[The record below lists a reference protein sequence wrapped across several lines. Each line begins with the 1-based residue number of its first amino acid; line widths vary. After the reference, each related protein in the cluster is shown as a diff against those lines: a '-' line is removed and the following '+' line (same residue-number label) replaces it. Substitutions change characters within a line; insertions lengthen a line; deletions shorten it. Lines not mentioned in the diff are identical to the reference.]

1 MRAAGRKD
9 WFMDINRRGFL
20 FLAAGGLLLLNGCG
34 RKAARSALPRGSRV
48 LALGDS
54 LTAGFGASAG
64 GDYPRRLADITGWQ
78 VINGGVSGDTS
89 AQALARLPG
98 LMRQQPKLVIIS
110 IGGND
115 FLRKL
120 PESTTRANIG
130 KIIQT
135 VQAANIPAVLVAIPH
150 FTVGALFGKLSDHP
164 LYHEIAEQYRIP
176 LLSGAWSEI
185 LGDKDLKSDQIHAN
199 AEGYRKFAEL
209 LKAFL
214 EEQGLV

>member
-1 MRAAGRKD
+1 M
-9 WFMDINRRGFL
+9 NRRQFL
-20 FLAAGGLLLLNGCG
+20 IGSAILALAACG
-34 RKAARSALPRGSRV
+34 KRRNRSQALPKGSAV

-54 LTAGFGASAG
+54 LTYGYGAAPTAA
-64 GDYPRRLADITGWQ
+64 YPVQLATLTGWK
-78 VINGGVSGDTS
+78 VINGGVSGDTT
-89 AQALARLPG
+89 ADALARLPE
-98 LMRQQPKLVIIS
+98 LMGQHPKLVIIS

>member
-1 MRAAGRKD
+1 M
-9 WFMDINRRGFL
+9 NRRQFL
-20 FLAAGGLLLLNGCG
+20 IGSAILALAACSKRHN
-34 RKAARSALPRGSRV
+34 RSQALPKGSAV

-54 LTAGFGASAG
+54 LTYGYGAAPTAAYPVQLAG
-64 GDYPRRLADITGWQ
+64 LTGWK
-78 VINGGVSGDTS
+78 VINGGVSGDTT
-89 AQALARLPG
+89 ADALARLPE
-98 LMRQQPKLVIIS
+98 LMGQHPKLVIIS

-214 EEQGLV
+214 EEQGLA

>member
-1 MRAAGRKD
+1 M
-9 WFMDINRRGFL
+9 NRRQFL
-20 FLAAGGLLLLNGCG
+20 IG
-34 RKAARSALPRGSRV
+34 SAI

-54 LTAGFGASAG
+54 LTYGYGAAPTAA
-64 GDYPRRLADITGWQ
+64 YPVQLATLTGWK
-78 VINGGVSGDTS
+78 VINGGVSGDTT
-89 AQALARLPG
+89 ADALARLPE
-98 LMRQQPKLVIIS
+98 LMRQHPKLVIIS

-120 PESTTRANIG
+120 PESTTHANIG

-135 VQAANIPAVLVAIPH
+135 VQAASIPAVLVAIPH

-164 LYHEIAEQYRIP
+164 LYQEIAEQYQIP

-199 AEGYRKFAEL
+199 AEGYRKFAEV

>member
-1 MRAAGRKD
+1 M
-9 WFMDINRRGFL
+9 NRRQFL
-20 FLAAGGLLLLNGCG
+20 IGSAILALAACG
-34 RKAARSALPRGSRV
+34 KRRNRSQALPKGSAV

-54 LTAGFGASAG
+54 LTYGYGAAPTAA
-64 GDYPRRLADITGWQ
+64 YPVQLATLTGWK
-78 VINGGVSGDTS
+78 VINGGVSGDTT
-89 AQALARLPG
+89 ADALARLPE
-98 LMRQQPKLVIIS
+98 LMRQHPKLVIIS

-164 LYHEIAEQYRIP
+164 LYQEIAEQYRTP

-199 AEGYRKFAEL
+199 AEGYRKFAEV

-214 EEQGLV
+214 EEQGFA

>member
-1 MRAAGRKD
+1 M
-9 WFMDINRRGFL
+9 NRRQFL
-20 FLAAGGLLLLNGCG
+20 IGSAILALAACG
-34 RKAARSALPRGSRV
+34 KRRNRSQALPKGSAV

-54 LTAGFGASAG
+54 LTYGYGAAPTAAYPVQLAG
-64 GDYPRRLADITGWQ
+64 LTGWK
-78 VINGGVSGDTS
+78 VINGGVSGDTT
-89 AQALARLPG
+89 ADALARLPE
-98 LMRQQPKLVIIS
+98 LMGQHPKLVIIS

>member
-1 MRAAGRKD
+1 M
-9 WFMDINRRGFL
+9 NRRQFL
-20 FLAAGGLLLLNGCG
+20 IGSAILALAACG
-34 RKAARSALPRGSRV
+34 KRRNRSQALPKGSAV

-54 LTAGFGASAG
+54 LTYGYGAAPTAAYPVQLAG
-64 GDYPRRLADITGWQ
+64 LTGWK
-78 VINGGVSGDTS
+78 VINGGVSGDTT
-89 AQALARLPG
+89 ADALARLPE
-98 LMRQQPKLVIIS
+98 LMGQHPKLVIIS

-135 VQAANIPAVLVAIPH
+135 VQAANILAVLVAIPH

>member
-1 MRAAGRKD
+1 M
-9 WFMDINRRGFL
+9 NRRQFL
-20 FLAAGGLLLLNGCG
+20 IGSAILALAACG
-34 RKAARSALPRGSRV
+34 KRRNRSQALPKGSAV

-54 LTAGFGASAG
+54 LTYGYGAAPAAA
-64 GDYPRRLADITGWQ
+64 YPVQLATLTGWK
-78 VINGGVSGDTS
+78 VINGGVSGDTT
-89 AQALARLPG
+89 ADALARLPE
-98 LMRQQPKLVIIS
+98 LMRQHPKLVIIS
-110 IGGND
+110 GND

-164 LYHEIAEQYRIP
+164 LYQEIAEQYRLP

-185 LGDKDLKSDQIHAN
+185 LGDKDLKSDQVHAN
-199 AEGYRKFAEL
+199 AEGYRKVAEL

-214 EEQGLV
+214 EEQGFA

>member
-1 MRAAGRKD
+1 M
-9 WFMDINRRGFL
+9 NRRQFL
-20 FLAAGGLLLLNGCG
+20 IGSAILALAACSKRHN
-34 RKAARSALPRGSRV
+34 RSQALPKGSAV

-54 LTAGFGASAG
+54 LTYGYGAAPTAA
-64 GDYPRRLADITGWQ
+64 YPVQLAMLTGWK
-78 VINGGVSGDTS
+78 VINGGVSGDTT
-89 AQALARLPG
+89 ADALARLPE
-98 LMRQQPKLVIIS
+98 LMGQHPKLVIIS

-199 AEGYRKFAEL
+199 AEGYRKFVEL

-214 EEQGLV
+214 EEQWFA

>member
-1 MRAAGRKD
+1 M
-9 WFMDINRRGFL
+9 NRRQFL
-20 FLAAGGLLLLNGCG
+20 IGSAILALAACG
-34 RKAARSALPRGSRV
+34 KRRNRSQALPKGSAV

-54 LTAGFGASAG
+54 LTYGYGAAPTAA
-64 GDYPRRLADITGWQ
+64 YPVQLATLTGWK
-78 VINGGVSGDTS
+78 VINGGVSGDTT
-89 AQALARLPG
+89 ADALARLPE
-98 LMRQQPKLVIIS
+98 LMRQHPKLVIIS

>member
-1 MRAAGRKD
+1 M
-9 WFMDINRRGFL
+9 NRRQFL
-20 FLAAGGLLLLNGCG
+20 IGSTILALAACG
-34 RKAARSALPRGSRV
+34 KRRNRSQALPKGSAV

-54 LTAGFGASAG
+54 LTYGYGAAPTAA
-64 GDYPRRLADITGWQ
+64 YPVQLATLTGWK
-78 VINGGVSGDTS
+78 VINGGVSGDTT
-89 AQALARLPG
+89 ADALARLPE
-98 LMRQQPKLVIIS
+98 LMRQHPKLVIIS

-135 VQAANIPAVLVAIPH
+135 VQAASIPAVLVAIPH

-164 LYHEIAEQYRIP
+164 LYQEIAEQYQIP

-185 LGDKDLKSDQIHAN
+185 LGDKDLKSDQVHAN

-214 EEQGLV
+214 EEQGFA

>member
-1 MRAAGRKD
+1 M
-9 WFMDINRRGFL
+9 NRRQFL
-20 FLAAGGLLLLNGCG
+20 IGSAILALAACSKRRN
-34 RKAARSALPRGSRV
+34 RAQALPQGSTV

-54 LTAGFGASAG
+54 LTYGYGAAPAAA
-64 GDYPRRLADITGWQ
+64 YPVQLATLTGWK
-78 VINGGVSGDTS
+78 VINGGVSGDTT
-89 AQALARLPG
+89 ADALARLPE

-164 LYHEIAEQYRIP
+164 LYQEIAEQYRIP

-214 EEQGLV
+214 EEQGLA

>member
-1 MRAAGRKD
+1 M
-9 WFMDINRRGFL
+9 NRRQFL
-20 FLAAGGLLLLNGCG
+20 IGSAILALAACG
-34 RKAARSALPRGSRV
+34 KRRNRSQALPKGSAV

-54 LTAGFGASAG
+54 LTYGYGAAPTAAYPVQLAG
-64 GDYPRRLADITGWQ
+64 LTGWK
-78 VINGGVSGDTS
+78 VINGGVSGDTT
-89 AQALARLPG
+89 ADALARLPE
-98 LMRQQPKLVIIS
+98 LMGQHPKLVIIS

-164 LYHEIAEQYRIP
+164 LYQEIAEQYQIP

>member
-1 MRAAGRKD
+1 M
-9 WFMDINRRGFL
+9 NRRQFL
-20 FLAAGGLLLLNGCG
+20 IGSTILALAACG
-34 RKAARSALPRGSRV
+34 KRRNRSQALPKGSAV

-54 LTAGFGASAG
+54 LTYGYGAAPTAA
-64 GDYPRRLADITGWQ
+64 YPVQLATLTGWK
-78 VINGGVSGDTS
+78 VINGGVSGDTT
-89 AQALARLPG
+89 ADALARLPE
-98 LMRQQPKLVIIS
+98 LMRQHPKLVIIS

-135 VQAANIPAVLVAIPH
+135 VQAASIPAVLVAIPH

-164 LYHEIAEQYRIP
+164 LYQEIAEQYQIP

-214 EEQGLV
+214 EEQGLA

>member
-1 MRAAGRKD
+1 M
-9 WFMDINRRGFL
+9 L
-20 FLAAGGLLLLNGCG
+20 
-34 RKAARSALPRGSRV
+34 
-48 LALGDS
+48 
-54 LTAGFGASAG
+54 
-64 GDYPRRLADITGWQ
+64 TGWK
-78 VINGGVSGDTS
+78 VINGGVSGDTT
-89 AQALARLPG
+89 ADALARLPE
-98 LMRQQPKLVIIS
+98 LMRQHPKLVIIS

-135 VQAANIPAVLVAIPH
+135 VQTASIPAVLVAIPH

-164 LYHEIAEQYRIP
+164 LYQEIAEQYRIP

>member
-1 MRAAGRKD
+1 M
-9 WFMDINRRGFL
+9 NRRQFL
-20 FLAAGGLLLLNGCG
+20 IGSAILALAACG
-34 RKAARSALPRGSRV
+34 KRRNRSQALPKGSAV

-54 LTAGFGASAG
+54 LTYGYGAAPTAAYPVQLAG
-64 GDYPRRLADITGWQ
+64 LTGWK
-78 VINGGVSGDTS
+78 VINGGVSGDTT
-89 AQALARLPG
+89 ADALARLPE
-98 LMRQQPKLVIIS
+98 LMGQHPKLVIIS

-164 LYHEIAEQYRIP
+164 L
-176 LLSGAWSEI
+176 
-185 LGDKDLKSDQIHAN
+185 
-199 AEGYRKFAEL
+199 
-209 LKAFL
+209 
-214 EEQGLV
+214 

>member
-1 MRAAGRKD
+1 M
-9 WFMDINRRGFL
+9 NRRQFL
-20 FLAAGGLLLLNGCG
+20 IGSAILALAACG
-34 RKAARSALPRGSRV
+34 KRRNRSQALPEGSAV

-54 LTAGFGASAG
+54 LTYGYGAAPTAA
-64 GDYPRRLADITGWQ
+64 YPVQLATLTGWK
-78 VINGGVSGDTS
+78 VINGGVSGDTT
-89 AQALARLPG
+89 ADALARLPE
-98 LMRQQPKLVIIS
+98 LMRQHPKLVIIS

-135 VQAANIPAVLVAIPH
+135 VQTASIPAVLVAIPH

-164 LYHEIAEQYRIP
+164 LYHEIAEQYQIP

>member
-1 MRAAGRKD
+1 M
-9 WFMDINRRGFL
+9 NRRQFL
-20 FLAAGGLLLLNGCG
+20 IGSAILALAACG
-34 RKAARSALPRGSRV
+34 KRRNRSQALPKGSAV

-54 LTAGFGASAG
+54 LTYGYGAAPTAA
-64 GDYPRRLADITGWQ
+64 YPVQLATLTGWK
-78 VINGGVSGDTS
+78 VINGGVSGDTT
-89 AQALARLPG
+89 ADALARLPG
-98 LMRQQPKLVIIS
+98 LMRQHPKLVIIS

-135 VQAANIPAVLVAIPH
+135 VQTASIPAVLVAIPH

-164 LYHEIAEQYRIP
+164 LYQEIAEQYQIP

-214 EEQGLV
+214 EEQGLA

>member
-1 MRAAGRKD
+1 M
-9 WFMDINRRGFL
+9 NRRQFL
-20 FLAAGGLLLLNGCG
+20 IGSAILALAACG
-34 RKAARSALPRGSRV
+34 KRRNRSQALPKGSAV

-54 LTAGFGASAG
+54 LTYGYGAAPTAAYPVQLAG
-64 GDYPRRLADITGWQ
+64 LTGWK
-78 VINGGVSGDTS
+78 VINGGVSGNTTAD
-89 AQALARLPG
+89 ALARLPE
-98 LMRQQPKLVIIS
+98 LMGQHPKLVIIS

>member
-1 MRAAGRKD
+1 M
-9 WFMDINRRGFL
+9 NRRQFL
-20 FLAAGGLLLLNGCG
+20 ISSAILALAACG
-34 RKAARSALPRGSRV
+34 KRRNRSQALPEGSAV

-54 LTAGFGASAG
+54 LTYGYGAAPAAA
-64 GDYPRRLADITGWQ
+64 YPVQLAMLTGWK
-78 VINGGVSGDTS
+78 VINGGVSGDTT
-89 AQALARLPG
+89 ADALARLPG
-98 LMRQQPKLVIIS
+98 LMRQHPKLVIIS

-164 LYHEIAEQYRIP
+164 LYQEIAEQYRIP
-176 LLSGAWSEI
+176 LLSGAW
-185 LGDKDLKSDQIHAN
+185 
-199 AEGYRKFAEL
+199 
-209 LKAFL
+209 
-214 EEQGLV
+214 

>member
-1 MRAAGRKD
+1 M
-9 WFMDINRRGFL
+9 NRRQFL
-20 FLAAGGLLLLNGCG
+20 IGSAILALAACG
-34 RKAARSALPRGSRV
+34 KRRNRSQALPKGSAV

-54 LTAGFGASAG
+54 LTYGYGAAPTAA
-64 GDYPRRLADITGWQ
+64 YPVQLAMLTGWK
-78 VINGGVSGDTS
+78 VINGGVSGDTT
-89 AQALARLPG
+89 ADALARLPE
-98 LMRQQPKLVIIS
+98 LMRQHPKLVIIS

-164 LYHEIAEQYRIP
+164 FYQEIAEQYRIP

-199 AEGYRKFAEL
+199 VEGYRKFAEL

>member
-1 MRAAGRKD
+1 M
-9 WFMDINRRGFL
+9 NRRQFL
-20 FLAAGGLLLLNGCG
+20 IGSAILALAACG
-34 RKAARSALPRGSRV
+34 KRRNRSQAIPEGSAV

-54 LTAGFGASAG
+54 LTYGYGAAPTAA
-64 GDYPRRLADITGWQ
+64 YPVQLATLTGWK
-78 VINGGVSGDTS
+78 VINGGVSSDTT
-89 AQALARLPG
+89 ADALARLPE
-98 LMRQQPKLVIIS
+98 LMRQHPKLVIIS

-135 VQAANIPAVLVAIPH
+135 VQTASIPAVLVAIPH

-164 LYHEIAEQYRIP
+164 LYHEIAEQYQIP

>member
-1 MRAAGRKD
+1 M
-9 WFMDINRRGFL
+9 NRRQFL
-20 FLAAGGLLLLNGCG
+20 ISGAILALAACG
-34 RKAARSALPRGSRV
+34 KRRNRAQALPKGSTV

-54 LTAGFGASAG
+54 LTYGYGAAPAAAYPVQLAG
-64 GDYPRRLADITGWQ
+64 LTGWK
-78 VINGGVSGDTS
+78 VINGGVSGDTT
-89 AQALARLPG
+89 ADALARLPG

-120 PESTTRANIG
+120 PESTIRANI
-130 KIIQT
+130 
-135 VQAANIPAVLVAIPH
+135 
-150 FTVGALFGKLSDHP
+150 GKLSDHP
-164 LYHEIAEQYRIP
+164 FYQEIAEQYRIP

>member
-1 MRAAGRKD
+1 M
-9 WFMDINRRGFL
+9 NRRQFL
-20 FLAAGGLLLLNGCG
+20 IGSAILALAACG
-34 RKAARSALPRGSRV
+34 KRRNRSQALPKGSAV

-54 LTAGFGASAG
+54 LTYGYGAAPTAA
-64 GDYPRRLADITGWQ
+64 YPVQLAMLTGWK
-78 VINGGVSGDTS
+78 VINGGVSGDTT
-89 AQALARLPG
+89 ADALARLPE
-98 LMRQQPKLVIIS
+98 LMRQHPKLVIIS

-115 FLRKL
+115 FLLKL

-164 LYHEIAEQYRIP
+164 LYQEIAEQYQIP

>member
-1 MRAAGRKD
+1 M
-9 WFMDINRRGFL
+9 
-20 FLAAGGLLLLNGCG
+20 
-34 RKAARSALPRGSRV
+34 

-54 LTAGFGASAG
+54 LTYGYGAAPAAAYPVQLAG
-64 GDYPRRLADITGWQ
+64 LTGWK
-78 VINGGVSGDTS
+78 VINGGVSGDTT
-89 AQALARLPG
+89 ADALARLPG
-98 LMRQQPKLVIIS
+98 LMQQQPKLVIIS

-135 VQAANIPAVLVAIPH
+135 VQAANVPAVLVAIPH
-150 FTVGALFGKLSDHP
+150 FTTGALFGNLSDHP
-164 LYHEIAEQYRIP
+164 LYQEIAEQYRIP
-176 LLSGAWSEI
+176 LLGGAWSEI
-185 LGDKDLKSDQIHAN
+185 LGDRDLKSDQVHAN
-199 AEGYRKFAEL
+199 DEGYRKFAEL

>member
-1 MRAAGRKD
+1 M
-9 WFMDINRRGFL
+9 NRRQFL
-20 FLAAGGLLLLNGCG
+20 IGSAILALAACG
-34 RKAARSALPRGSRV
+34 KRRNRSQALPKGSAV

-54 LTAGFGASAG
+54 LTYGYGAAPTAAYPVQLAG
-64 GDYPRRLADITGWQ
+64 LTGWK
-78 VINGGVSGDTS
+78 VINGGVSGDTT
-89 AQALARLPG
+89 ADALARLPE
-98 LMRQQPKLVIIS
+98 LMGQHPKLVIIS

-150 FTVGALFGKLSDHP
+150 FTVGALFGKLSDRP

>member
-1 MRAAGRKD
+1 M
-9 WFMDINRRGFL
+9 NRRQFL
-20 FLAAGGLLLLNGCG
+20 IGSAILALAACG
-34 RKAARSALPRGSRV
+34 KRRNRSQALPKGSAV

-54 LTAGFGASAG
+54 LTYGYGAAPTAAYPVQLAG
-64 GDYPRRLADITGWQ
+64 LTGWK
-78 VINGGVSGDTS
+78 VINGGVSGDTT
-89 AQALARLPG
+89 ADALARLPE
-98 LMRQQPKLVIIS
+98 LMGQHPKLVIIS

-176 LLSGAWSEI
+176 LLNGAWSEI

-214 EEQGLV
+214 EEQGFA

>member
-1 MRAAGRKD
+1 M
-9 WFMDINRRGFL
+9 NRRQFL
-20 FLAAGGLLLLNGCG
+20 IGSAILALAACG
-34 RKAARSALPRGSRV
+34 KRRNRSQALPKGSAV

-54 LTAGFGASAG
+54 LTYGYGAAPTAA
-64 GDYPRRLADITGWQ
+64 YPVQLATLTGWK
-78 VINGGVSGDTS
+78 VINGGVSGDTT
-89 AQALARLPG
+89 ADALARLPE
-98 LMRQQPKLVIIS
+98 LMRQHPKLVIIS

-135 VQAANIPAVLVAIPH
+135 VQAANIPTVLVAIPH

-164 LYHEIAEQYRIP
+164 LYQEIAEQYQIP

>member
-1 MRAAGRKD
+1 M
-9 WFMDINRRGFL
+9 NRRQFL
-20 FLAAGGLLLLNGCG
+20 IGSAILALAACG
-34 RKAARSALPRGSRV
+34 KRRNRSQALPKGSAV

-54 LTAGFGASAG
+54 LTYGYGAAPTAAYPVQLAG
-64 GDYPRRLADITGWQ
+64 LTGWK
-78 VINGGVSGDTS
+78 VINGGVSGNTTAD
-89 AQALARLPG
+89 ALARLPE
-98 LMRQQPKLVIIS
+98 LMGQHPKLVIIS

-164 LYHEIAEQYRIP
+164 FYQEIAEQYRIP

>member
-1 MRAAGRKD
+1 M
-9 WFMDINRRGFL
+9 NRRQFL
-20 FLAAGGLLLLNGCG
+20 IGSTILALAACG
-34 RKAARSALPRGSRV
+34 KRRNRSQALPKGSAV

-54 LTAGFGASAG
+54 LTYGYGAAPTAA
-64 GDYPRRLADITGWQ
+64 YPVQLATLTGWK
-78 VINGGVSGDTS
+78 VINGGVSGDTT
-89 AQALARLPG
+89 ADALARLPE
-98 LMRQQPKLVIIS
+98 LMRQHPKLVIIS

-135 VQAANIPAVLVAIPH
+135 VQAANIPAVLVATPH

-164 LYHEIAEQYRIP
+164 LYQEIAEQYQIP
-176 LLSGAWSEI
+176 LLSGTWSDI

-214 EEQGLV
+214 EEQGLA

>member
-1 MRAAGRKD
+1 M
-9 WFMDINRRGFL
+9 NRRQFL
-20 FLAAGGLLLLNGCG
+20 IGSAILALAACG
-34 RKAARSALPRGSRV
+34 KRRNRSQAIPEGSAV

-54 LTAGFGASAG
+54 LTYGYGAAPTAA
-64 GDYPRRLADITGWQ
+64 YPVQLATLTGWK
-78 VINGGVSGDTS
+78 VINGGVSGDTT
-89 AQALARLPG
+89 ADALARLPE
-98 LMRQQPKLVIIS
+98 LMRQHPKLVIIS

-130 KIIQT
+130 KILQT
-135 VQAANIPAVLVAIPH
+135 VQTASIPAVLVAIPH

-164 LYHEIAEQYRIP
+164 LYHEIAEQYQIP

-199 AEGYRKFAEL
+199 VEGYRKFAEL

>member
-1 MRAAGRKD
+1 M
-9 WFMDINRRGFL
+9 NRRQFL
-20 FLAAGGLLLLNGCG
+20 IGSAILALAACG
-34 RKAARSALPRGSRV
+34 KRRNRSQALPKGSAV

-54 LTAGFGASAG
+54 LTYGYGAAPTAAYPVQLAG
-64 GDYPRRLADITGWQ
+64 LTGWK
-78 VINGGVSGDTS
+78 VINGG
-89 AQALARLPG
+89 ALARLPE
-98 LMRQQPKLVIIS
+98 LMGQHPKLVIIS

-150 FTVGALFGKLSDHP
+150 LTVGALFGKLSDHP

>member
-1 MRAAGRKD
+1 M
-9 WFMDINRRGFL
+9 NRRQFL
-20 FLAAGGLLLLNGCG
+20 IGSAILALAACG
-34 RKAARSALPRGSRV
+34 KRRNRSQALPKGSAV

-54 LTAGFGASAG
+54 LTYGYGAAPTAA
-64 GDYPRRLADITGWQ
+64 YPVQLATLTGWK
-78 VINGGVSGDTS
+78 VINGGVSGDTT
-89 AQALARLPG
+89 ADALARLPE
-98 LMRQQPKLVIIS
+98 LMRQHPKLVIIS

-120 PESTTRANIG
+120 PESTTHANIG

-199 AEGYRKFAEL
+199 AEGYRKFAEV

>member
-1 MRAAGRKD
+1 M
-9 WFMDINRRGFL
+9 NRRQFL
-20 FLAAGGLLLLNGCG
+20 ISSAILALAACG
-34 RKAARSALPRGSRV
+34 KRRNRAQALPKGSTV

-54 LTAGFGASAG
+54 LTYGYGAAPAAAYPVQLAG
-64 GDYPRRLADITGWQ
+64 LTGWK
-78 VINGGVSGDTS
+78 VINGGVSGDTT
-89 AQALARLPG
+89 ADALARLPM

-135 VQAANIPAVLVAIPH
+135 VQTANIPAVLVAIPH
-150 FTVGALFGKLSDHP
+150 FTTGALFGNLSDHP
-164 LYHEIAEQYRIP
+164 LYQEIRIP

-185 LGDKDLKSDQIHAN
+185 LGDKDLKSDQVHAN

-214 EEQGLV
+214 EEQGLA